1 LDNNI
6 IQKKTITI
14 VETNNKTSFELVN
27 GLSILNERVYGKTK
41 ILFLKKN

>member
-6 IQKKTITI
+6 IQKNTITI

-27 GLSILNERVYGKTK
+27 GLSILKERVYGKTK